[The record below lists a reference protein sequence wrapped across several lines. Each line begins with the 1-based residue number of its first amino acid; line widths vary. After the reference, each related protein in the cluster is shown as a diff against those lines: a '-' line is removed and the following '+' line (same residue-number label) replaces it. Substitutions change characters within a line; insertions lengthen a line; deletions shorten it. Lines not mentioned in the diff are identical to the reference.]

1 MKMFC
6 ISDNVDTALGM
17 GLAGMNTAVL
27 HEKKEIEQK
36 LEDVLKDSSIGILV
50 ITDKIY
56 QEVYQAIDK
65 IKQ

>member
-27 HEKKEIEQK
+27 HEKK
-36 LEDVLKDSSIGILV
+36 
-50 ITDKIY
+50 
-56 QEVYQAIDK
+56 
-65 IKQ
+65 